1 MGDGNAAIIISSNN
15 RSKYRMDNLKLYI
28 RILVGRDL
36 RISNKVIISALKLSN
51 YKSFR
56 ALKIFNRLLQYYR
69 ALKLSKQV
77 TEPVGPVVIIL
88 DRYRWVQPLP
98 SSDRVK
104 NAHCYTMWIDL
115 CNSSLR

>member
-1 MGDGNAAIIISSNN
+1 
-15 RSKYRMDNLKLYI
+15 MDNLKLYI
-28 RILVGRDL
+28 RILVGRAL
-36 RISNKVIISALKLSN
+36 RISNKVIIS
-51 YKSFR
+51 